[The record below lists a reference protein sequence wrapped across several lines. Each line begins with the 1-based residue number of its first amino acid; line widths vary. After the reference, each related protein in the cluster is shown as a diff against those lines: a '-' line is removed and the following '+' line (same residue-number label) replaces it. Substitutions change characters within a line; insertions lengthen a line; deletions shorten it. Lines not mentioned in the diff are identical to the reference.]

1 MRLITTVLEIR
12 QSITRNIASI
22 PWLQRTHFYHSSSL
36 TKINSAQKWTKLN
49 KATLLS
55 LQQSVTKY
63 KNGQLWPNINPTS
76 MRRKSN
82 SQPERKNTISSFQQS
97 HCMIPIYKKMNK
109 FEQKY
114 NPNLSWTLLSLQQ
127 STAWYILNKKK
138 KKMNNFEQT
147 EI

>member
-12 QSITRNIASI
+12 QSITSNIASI

-36 TKINSAQKWTKLN
+36 TKINSVQKWTKLK

-55 LQQSVTKY
+55 LQQSVTK
-63 KNGQLWPNINPTS
+63 WPNINPTS

-82 SQPERKNTISSFQQS
+82 SQTERENTISSFQQS
-97 HCMIPIYKKMNK
+97 HYMIPIYKKMNK

-114 NPNLSWTLLSLQQ
+114 NTNLSWTLLSLQQ
-127 STAWYILNKKK
+127 STAWYILNKKI

>member
-12 QSITRNIASI
+12 QSITSNIASI

-36 TKINSAQKWTKLN
+36 TKINSVQKWTKLK

-55 LQQSVTKY
+55 LQQSVTK
-63 KNGQLWPNINPTS
+63 WPNINPTS

-82 SQPERKNTISSFQQS
+82 SQPERENTISSFQQS
-97 HCMIPIYKKMNK
+97 HYMIPIYKKMNK

-127 STAWYILNKKK
+127 STAWYILNKKI

>member
-12 QSITRNIASI
+12 QSITSNIASI

-36 TKINSAQKWTKLN
+36 TKKNSVQKWTKLK

-55 LQQSVTKY
+55 LQQSVTK
-63 KNGQLWPNINPTS
+63 WPNINPTS

-82 SQPERKNTISSFQQS
+82 SQPERENTISSFQQS
-97 HCMIPIYKKMNK
+97 HYMIPIYKKMNK

-127 STAWYILNKKK
+127 STAWYILNKKI